1 MTEVWKDIEGYEG
14 LYQVSN
20 LGRVK
25 SLERVTIRKDGRKL
39 PCRERILK
47 LQTDRNSYC
56 QIQLCKDG
64 KIKNYRIH
72 VLVAKHFIGERPESY
87 QVNHIDENKANNA
100 VFNLEYLT
108 PKENSNHGTH
118 NARVARNHEKIV
130 LATSLKTKHAMVF
143 RSTKEGGRHGFNQ
156 GDIAACCRGERKQ
169 HKGYTWQYI

>member
-1 MTEVWKDIEGYEG
+1 MTEVWKDIKGYEG

-25 SLERVTIRKDGRKL
+25 SLDRVITYKDGRKCL
-39 PCRERILK
+39 FRERILK
-47 LQTDRNSYC
+47 LQTDRYGYC

-64 KIKNYRIH
+64 EIKNHRIH

-87 QVNHIDENKANNA
+87 QVNHIDENKTNNA

-118 NARVARNHEKIV
+118 NARVAIY
-130 LATSLKTKHAMVF
+130 L
-143 RSTKEGGRHGFNQ
+143 GG
-156 GDIAACCRGERKQ
+156 K
-169 HKGYTWQYI
+169 